1 MTLGKVQINSFNV
14 TLVNQLLRLDDVTVT
29 LQWLQ
34 EPRAVYHF
42 NVLPDTAHT
51 ELTRIMS
58 LDSITVNLT
67 LFRNIQYNVSIVSSL
82 CSVISSKILHYGKCK
97 RSMIIDTTKVLIDYT
112 HNYYTM
118 HRQLSIVLL
127 ITLYT
132 VIINRY
138 IMFMPCS

>member
-1 MTLGKVQINSFNV
+1 MTVNEWCCLLSIDDTRKSTDNSFNV

-34 EPRAVYHF
+34 EPGAIYRF
-42 NVLPDTAHT
+42 NVLPDASHT

-82 CSVISSKILHYGKCK
+82 CGVTSSKILHYGKCK

-112 HNYYTM
+112 HIIIIPCIDNY
-118 HRQLSIVLL
+118 
-127 ITLYT
+127 
-132 VIINRY
+132 
-138 IMFMPCS
+138 P